1 MAMLFDPKLL
11 HDLADHLT
19 ATATELDHA
28 VARIGALL
36 ATSGRWSPAVATLTS
51 VADGHRSR
59 SSDLVRR
66 ADWLRTLPAFTDVAG
81 SRPRRGDIALEE
93 VERLTEAINRAE
105 RNRATEAEL
114 GEIELPL
121 FRAREA
127 VRSLAGEDVAA
138 LLDGGADL
146 SVLFATITPDQRAAV
161 VQRRAAVLGPH
172 PEAPLDVRV
181 EANRHL
187 ITSTIERLE
196 HQADQQA
203 KEAVRLRSGWW
214 PPLIFP
220 SPWSHGGPLDPPLAG
235 PYVRSPAEIAADR
248 EKQLRS
254 EIAVLEEL
262 LAGQVV
268 HFDWDGAGRV
278 AEWVGPLNATN
289 VAISIPGTGN
299 SKLSLPTLRARAERI
314 VANADPD
321 VAVVAAMM
329 YDAPDN
335 LAEAALD
342 RYATEGAGEI
352 ATFVGGLVAPGR
364 HLAVIGHSYGS
375 TVMGETLVN
384 GLGDELSPR
393 DDVVI
398 LGSPGVHVDHA
409 ADLGVRGTVWAAQVE
424 GDEIALTGLV
434 HNANCLI
441 LDSLPVR
448 PPGLVCAN
456 DEIYHHGVNPVH
468 PAFGATVFETG
479 AIPDGDVGFLAE
491 FGDEHSEYW
500 AMVDGAPSEALANLI
515 RIIQGDYEEITLV
528 EP

>member
-1 MAMLFDPKLL
+1 MTMLFDPQLL
-11 HDLADHLT
+11 DELADHLR
-19 ATATELDHA
+19 ATASELDHA

-36 ATSGRWSPAVATLTS
+36 ATSGRWSPAVSALTS

-59 SSDLVRR
+59 SGDLAQR
-66 ADWLRTLPAFTDVAG
+66 ADWLRTLPAFTYVAG
-81 SRPRRGDIALEE
+81 SRHRRGATALQE

-114 GEIELPL
+114 GEIERPL
-121 FRAREA
+121 FRAREV
-127 VRSLAGEDVAA
+127 VRSLGGDDVAA

-161 VQRRAAVLGPH
+161 VQHRAAMLGPH
-172 PEAPLDVRV
+172 AEAPLDVRV

-187 ITSTIERLE
+187 ITSTIETLE
-196 HQADQQA
+196 RQADQQA
-203 KEAVRLRSGWW
+203 KEAVRLRSSWW

-220 SPWSHGGPLDPPLAG
+220 SPWSPGGPLDLPLAG

-248 EKQLRS
+248 AKQLRS

-299 SKLSLPTLRARAERI
+299 SKLSMPTLRARAQRI
-314 VANADPD
+314 VASADPD
-321 VAVVAAMM
+321 VAVVSAMM

-342 RYATEGAGEI
+342 RYASQGTVEI
-352 ATFVGGLVAPGR
+352 ATFVGGLVAPDR
-364 HLAVIGHSYGS
+364 HLVVIGHSYGS
-375 TVMGETLVN
+375 TARGETLMN
-384 GLGDELSPR
+384 GLGGRLSPR

-398 LGSPGVHVDHA
+398 LGSPGVHADHVG
-409 ADLGVRGTVWAAQVE
+409 DLGVRGTVWAAQVD
-424 GDEIALTGLV
+424 GDEIAVTGLV

-441 LDSLPVR
+441 LDSLPLR
-448 PPGLVCAN
+448 PPGLECEY

-468 PAFGATVFETG
+468 PAFGARVFETG
-479 AIPDGDVGFLAE
+479 TIPDGDVGFLAE

-515 RIIQGDYEEITLV
+515 RIVQGDYQQVTLV